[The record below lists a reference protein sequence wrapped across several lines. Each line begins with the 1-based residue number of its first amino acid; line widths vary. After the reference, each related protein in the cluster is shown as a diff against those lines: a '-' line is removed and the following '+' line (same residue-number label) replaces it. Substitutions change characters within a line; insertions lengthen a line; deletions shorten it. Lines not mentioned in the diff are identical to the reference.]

1 MHPHRNRV
9 ECYSARSDEF
19 LLFILVVCLFALLC
33 DLIKERYRKMALR
46 EYSPEFFVLDPSE
59 PVAKLLTSVYRWYSP
74 RFSPRDVPRFADV
87 SSVTESPETM
97 KCIRDFF
104 VKRYRSMEEPI
115 THIIGFDAR
124 GFLFGPML
132 AVELGVPFVL
142 MRKAEKNPGL
152 LIKSEPYDKEYSEV
166 APEVMTIRRGSVP
179 PGSRVVLIDDVL
191 ATGGTVLS
199 GLQLVEACQAT
210 AVEVATILALPF
222 LKGVEK
228 IHSTAGG
235 KYKSTR
241 FIALVSEEALT
252 EFNCGDVQG
261 YSGPRTISCG
271 EFLHKL

>member
-1 MHPHRNRV
+1 MEEN
-9 ECYSARSDEF
+9 
-19 LLFILVVCLFALLC
+19 C
-33 DLIKERYRKMALR
+33 DLYNRNIYIYRQRKMALR
-46 EYSPEFFVLDPSE
+46 ELSPEFFVVDPNE

-97 KCIRDFF
+97 KAIRDFF
-104 VKRYRSMEEPI
+104 VKRYRSLEKPI

-124 GFLFGPML
+124 GFLFGPLL

-228 IHSTAGG
+228 IHGTAGG
-235 KYKSTR
+235 KYKSIP
-241 FIALVSEEALT
+241 FVSLVSEEALT
-252 EFNCGDVQG
+252 DRNCGDVLG
-261 YSGPRTISCG
+261 YHGPRTISCG
-271 EFLHKL
+271 ELLHKL